1 VQQIEYQ
8 TTIFLHL
15 QAVTVEG
22 SKITKFD
29 LSASNG
35 VVHVINKVMTPP
47 AGDIVDLVA
56 GNSDL
61 STLLAQVKSAGL
73 ANALKGDYFHP
84 FDAERS
90 NFVIL
95 DPSTV
100 TACKCKYIVV

>member
-1 VQQIEYQ
+1 LASPALFTCANNVLSVITSYFNKNNDTDISIHLNVHQIEYQ

-61 STLLAQVKSAGL
+61 STLKSYFKIL
-73 ANALKGDYFHP
+73 LLK
-84 FDAERS
+84 
-90 NFVIL
+90 
-95 DPSTV
+95 
-100 TACKCKYIVV
+100 

>member
-1 VQQIEYQ
+1 MHQIEYQ
-8 TTIFLHL
+8 TTIYLHL

-56 GNSDL
+56 GNNDL

-73 ANALKGDYFHP
+73 ANALKGDYFH
-84 FDAERS
+84 FMS
-90 NFVIL
+90 F
-95 DPSTV
+95 
-100 TACKCKYIVV
+100 